1 MRETKM
7 STHLSGGRLNV
18 ALVQERMRTELLNLL
33 EPFKGP
39 KVTIWDEWLAGP
51 VLLVAQYSLLKDH
64 GVTEMFPLKPGN
76 LPNISVK
83 HIVFITRPKLHLMDL
98 VANYIQSLRSK
109 QTTPLEFHLF
119 FVPRKSELCKKHLTN
134 LGVLT
139 NLTIHEF
146 KCDIF
151 PFESDVMSLELQND
165 FRENYLEG
173 DPTCVY
179 NAAQALRTIQQM
191 YGIIPRVFGKGVAAK
206 QVWDLLCRLN
216 KEEQGL
222 GPRGAAT
229 SCIDQLLLLDRAV
242 DFTSVMATQL
252 TYEGLIDEIYGIKSS
267 TATFPGHKFVS
278 PDDANPEATA
288 REKKRIV
295 LNSSE
300 ELFAEIRD
308 CSFTSVGAALS
319 KKARVIKTQLDERH
333 KDKSVQEIKQFVS
346 RLPQMLANKQS
357 LATHTGIAEYIKETT
372 DTFEFHDMVQCEEDF
387 LNCVDNEKTCPY
399 IEDLIAQKEPLTKV
413 LRLIC
418 LQCVTGSGLKPKVLE
433 YYKRELVQVYG
444 LNTWLTLCNL
454 EKCGLLRP
462 QQGTR
467 QYAVLRKTLH
477 LTMDETEMN
486 AKKKSYLCN
495 KYTPLT
501 VRLSEHI
508 AKNKGWTGIQD
519 VLGLL
524 PGPTVDEL
532 QTLQPRMARRN
543 SISSENSSSM
553 ENPRVILVF
562 FIGGCTY
569 QEISALRTISQQ
581 EDSNVEF
588 VILTTKLINGTT
600 FIESLMEN
608 ESTK

>member
-1 MRETKM
+1 MLETKM
-7 STHLSGGRLNV
+7 SSHLSGGRLNV
-18 ALVQERMRTELLNLL
+18 ALVQETMRTELLNLL
-33 EPFKGP
+33 ELYKGP

-51 VLLVAQYSLLKDH
+51 VGLVAQYALLQDH
-64 GVTEMFPLKPGN
+64 EVTDMFPLKPGS

-83 HIVFITRPKLHLMDL
+83 HIVFIARPNLKLMDL
-98 VANYIQSLRSK
+98 VADYVQSLRTK
-109 QTTPLEFHLF
+109 QTTPVEFHLI
-119 FVPRKSELCKKHLTN
+119 FVPRKSELCNKHLTN
-134 LGVLT
+134 IGVMA
-139 NLTIHEF
+139 NLSIQEF
-146 KCDIF
+146 KCDVF

-179 NAAQALRTIQQM
+179 NAAQALRSIQQL

-216 KEEQGL
+216 KEEQGT
-222 GPRGAAT
+222 GPKGSPT
-229 SCIDQLLLLDRAV
+229 SCIDQLLLLDRAI
-242 DFTSVMATQL
+242 DFTSVMSTQL

-267 TATFPGHKFVS
+267 TATFPGNKFVS
-278 PDDANPEATA
+278 AEDANPDATTA
-288 REKKRIV
+288 MEKKRII
-295 LNSSE
+295 LNSNE
-300 ELFAEIRD
+300 KMFAEIRD
-308 CSFTSVGAALS
+308 CSFTAAGAALS
-319 KKARVIKTQLDERH
+319 KKARVIKTQLDEWH

-346 RLPQMLANKQS
+346 LLPQMLANKQS
-357 LATHTGIAEYIKETT
+357 LATHTAIAEYIKEKT
-372 DTFEFHDMVQCEEDF
+372 DSFDFQDMVHCEEDF
-387 LNCVDNEKTCPY
+387 LNCIDNEKVCPY

-418 LQCVTGSGLKPKVLE
+418 LQCVTSSGLKPKVLE

-454 EKCGLLRP
+454 EKCGLLRT

-467 QYAVLRKTLH
+467 QYAVLRKALH
-477 LTMDETEMN
+477 LTMDESDINATEN
-486 AKKKSYLCN
+486 SYLSS

-501 VRLSEHI
+501 VRLSDHI

-519 VLGLL
+519 VLGTL
-524 PGPTVDEL
+524 PGPTLDVL
-532 QTLQPRMARRN
+532 QTLQPRMVNTIANDN
-543 SISSENSSSM
+543 SPSM

-569 QEISALRTISQQ
+569 QEISALRILSQQ

-588 VILTTKLINGTT
+588 VVLTTKLINGTT
-600 FIESLMEN
+600 FLESLMEN
-608 ESTK
+608 E

>member
-1 MRETKM
+1 MREAKM
-7 STHLSGGRLNV
+7 SSHLSGGRLNV
-18 ALVQERMRTELLNLL
+18 ALVQETMRAELLNLL
-33 EPFKGP
+33 QLCKGP

-51 VLLVAQYSLLKDH
+51 VGHVAQYSLLKDH
-64 GVTEMFPLKPGN
+64 EVTDMFLLKPGT
-76 LPNISVK
+76 LPTISVK
-83 HIVFITRPKLHLMDL
+83 HIVFICRPQLKLMDL
-98 VANYIQSLRSK
+98 VADYVQSLRSK
-109 QTTPLEFHLF
+109 QSVPVEFHLF
-119 FVPRKSELCKKHLTN
+119 FVPRKSELCKIKLTN
-134 LGVLT
+134 RGVLA
-139 NLTIHEF
+139 NLTIQEF

-151 PFESDVMSLELQND
+151 PFDSDVMSLELQND

-179 NAAQALRTIQQM
+179 NAAQALRTIQQL

-216 KEEQGL
+216 KEEQGTAPK
-222 GPRGAAT
+222 GSAT
-229 SCIDQLLLLDRAV
+229 SCIDQLLLLDRSV
-242 DFTSVMATQL
+242 DFTSVMTTQL
-252 TYEGLIDEIYGIKSS
+252 TYEGLIDEIFGIKNS

-278 PDDANPEATA
+278 AEDANPEVTA
-288 REKKRIV
+288 REKKRII

-300 ELFAEIRD
+300 ELFADIRD
-308 CSFTSVGAALS
+308 SHFATVGAALS
-319 KKARVIKTQLDERH
+319 KKARIVKVQEDERH
-333 KDKSVQEIKQFVS
+333 KCVSMQEIKQYVY
-346 RLPQMLANKQS
+346 RMPQLLANKQS
-357 LATHTGIAEYIKETT
+357 IATHIAIAEYINETK
-372 DTFEFHDMVQCEEDF
+372 DSFEFQDTIQCEEGF
-387 LNCVDNEKTCPY
+387 LNCIDNDKVCPF
-399 IEDLIAQKEPLTKV
+399 IEDLIAQKAPLTKV

-433 YYKRELVQVYG
+433 FYKRELVQVYG

-454 EKCGLLRP
+454 EKCGLLRS
-462 QQGTR
+462 QQGSR
-467 QYAVLRKTLH
+467 QYAVLRKALH
-477 LTMDETEMN
+477 LTMDESEMTDEE
-486 AKKKSYLCN
+486 KVYMSS
-495 KYTPLT
+495 KYTPLS

-519 VLGLL
+519 VLGTL

-562 FIGGCTY
+562 FVGGCTY
-569 QEISALRTISQQ
+569 QEISALRTMSQQ

-600 FIESLMEN
+600 FLESLMEYD
-608 ESTK
+608 

>member
-18 ALVQERMRTELLNLL
+18 ALVQETMRTQLLNLL
-33 EPFKGP
+33 QLYEGP

-51 VLLVAQYSLLKDH
+51 VGLVAQYALLKDH
-64 GVTEMFPLKPGN
+64 QVVEMFPLKPGN
-76 LPNISVK
+76 LPTISVK
-83 HIVFITRPKLHLMDL
+83 HIVFIARPNLKLMDL
-98 VANYIQSLRSK
+98 VADYVQSLRSK
-109 QTTPLEFHLF
+109 QITPVEFHLL
-119 FVPRKSELCKKHLTN
+119 FVPRKSELCKIHLTN
-134 LGVLT
+134 RGVLG
-139 NLTIHEF
+139 NLTIEEF

-173 DPTCVY
+173 DPTCLY
-179 NAAQALRTIQQM
+179 NVAQALRTIQQL
-191 YGIIPRVFGKGVAAK
+191 YGIIPRVFGKGLAAK
-206 QVWDLLCRLN
+206 QVWDFLCRLN
-216 KEEQGL
+216 KEEQGSPPK
-222 GPRGAAT
+222 GSTT
-229 SCIDQLLLLDRAV
+229 SCIDQLLLLDRAI
-242 DFTSVMATQL
+242 DFTSVMTTQL
-252 TYEGLIDEIYGIKSS
+252 TYEGLIDEIYGIKNT

-278 PDDANPEATA
+278 ADDTNTEVTE
-288 REKKRIV
+288 RDKKHI
-295 LNSSE
+295 LNSNE

-319 KKARVIKTQLDERH
+319 KKARVIKTQLDDRH
-333 KDKSVQEIKQFVS
+333 KDKTVQEIKQFVS
-346 RLPQMLANKQS
+346 RLPQMLANKHS
-357 LATHTGIAEYIKETT
+357 LATHTAIAEYIKETT
-372 DTFEFHDMVQCEEDF
+372 DTFEFQDKVQCEEDF
-387 LNCVDNEKTCPY
+387 LNCIDNEKVCPY

-462 QQGTR
+462 QQSAR
-467 QYAVLRKTLH
+467 QYAVLRKALH
-477 LTMDETEMN
+477 LTMDESEMN
-486 AKKKSYLCN
+486 ATDKSYLTS

-519 VLGLL
+519 VLGTL

-543 SISSENSSSM
+543 SISSENSSS

-581 EDSNVEF
+581 EYSNVEF
-588 VILTTKLINGTT
+588 VVLTTKLINGTT
-600 FIESLMEN
+600 FLESLMES
-608 ESTK
+608 EV

>member
-1 MRETKM
+1 MREAKM
-7 STHLSGGRLNV
+7 NSHLAGGRLNV
-18 ALVQERMRTELLNLL
+18 ALIQESMRTELLNLL
-33 EPFKGP
+33 ELYKGP

-51 VLLVAQYSLLKDH
+51 IGLVAQYSLLKDH
-64 GVTEMFPLKPGN
+64 GVTEMFPLKPGS
-76 LPNISVK
+76 LPTISVK
-83 HIVFITRPKLHLMDL
+83 HIVFIARPKLVLMDL
-98 VANYIQSLRSK
+98 VADYVQSLRSK
-109 QTTPLEFHLF
+109 QPTGVEFHLF
-119 FVPRKSELCKKHLTN
+119 FVPRTSEFCKIHLKN
-134 LGVLT
+134 RGVLA
-139 NLTIHEF
+139 NLTIEEF

-179 NAAQALRTIQQM
+179 NAAQALRTIQQL
-191 YGIIPRVFGKGVAAK
+191 YGIIPRVFGKGLAAK

-216 KEEQGL
+216 KEEQGD
-222 GPRGAAT
+222 GNKGSAT

-252 TYEGLIDEIYGIKSS
+252 TYEGLIDEIYGIKNS

-278 PDDANPEATA
+278 PDDASPEVTA
-288 REKKRIV
+288 REKKRII

-308 CSFTSVGAALS
+308 CYFTSVGTALS

-346 RLPQMLANKQS
+346 RLPQMLASKQS
-357 LATHTGIAEYIKETT
+357 LATHTAIAEYIKETT
-372 DTFEFHDMVQCEEDF
+372 DTFEFHDTVQCEEDF
-387 LNCVDNEKTCPY
+387 LNCVDNEKACSY

-454 EKCGLLRP
+454 EKCGLLKP

-486 AKKKSYLCN
+486 AKEKSYLCN

-508 AKNKGWTGIQD
+508 AKNKGWTGIVD

-532 QTLQPRMARRN
+532 QTLQPRMVRRN

-562 FIGGCTY
+562 FVGGCTY

-600 FIESLMEN
+600 FIESLLEN
-608 ESTK
+608 E